1 MYYKDLEVWKEARI
15 LVKEVYELTSKFP
28 KTEIY
33 GLTSQINRCVVS
45 VPSNIAEGCTR
56 FSDKDTKKF
65 LDIALGSIAELDTQ
79 LILAE
84 DLGFTTYNENLEK
97 HIKKS
102 KCVITRTEKIRR
114 NILYHVK
121 NLTSYRLNV
130 LSSSTINNQ
139 RKENKN
145 D

>member
-97 HIKKS
+97 HIKKVS
-102 KCVITRTEKIRR
+102 ALLQGLKKYVE
-114 NILYHVK
+114 
-121 NLTSYRLNV
+121 TSC
-130 LSSSTINNQ
+130 TM
-139 RKENKN
+139 
-145 D
+145 